1 MNSPLPAPFRGIIP
15 PMITPL
21 CGRDELDVEGLERL
35 VEHILA
41 GGVHGLFILG
51 TTGEGPSLSYK
62 LRMELIERVCRQVAG
77 RVPVLVGI
85 TDTSFSES
93 VDLAHYAH
101 DEGASAVVLAAPYYF
116 PARQEDLL
124 RYVQHIA
131 AESPL
136 PIFLYNM
143 PSHTKLAFE
152 VDLLKQALHIPNVV
166 GLKDSS
172 GQFVYF
178 QAVQHAVKERPDFTL
193 LVGPEEML
201 AATVLFGGHGGVP
214 GGGNLFPRLYV
225 QLLEAATA
233 GDLETTRRLHAQT
246 IRISTRLYCVGNYG
260 TGITKAIKA
269 ALACLGICGTTM
281 AEPFQALDA
290 SDQGRVRKVLDELA
304 SYEPE
309 ICAVKSP

>member
-1 MNSPLPAPFRGIIP
+1 MNTTLPAPFRGIVP
-15 PMITPL
+15 PMVTPL
-21 CGRDELDVEGLERL
+21 SGPDELDVEGLERV
-35 VEHILA
+35 VEHIIA

-62 LRMELIERVCRQVAG
+62 LRMELIERVCRLVAG
-77 RVPVLVGI
+77 RVAVLVGI

-101 DEGASAVVLAAPYYF
+101 DEGADAVVLAAPYYF

-124 RYVQHIA
+124 RYIQHIA
-131 AESPL
+131 AELPL

-152 VDLLKQALHIPNVV
+152 VDLLKQAMQIPNIV

-178 QAVQHAVKERPDFTL
+178 QSVQQAARAAARIHLLGRAGGDVGCDDSVRWPRRRPRRRQPL
-193 LVGPEEML
+193 PAACML
-201 AATVLFGGHGGVP
+201 
-214 GGGNLFPRLYV
+214 RLW
-225 QLLEAATA
+225 EAATA

-246 IRISTRLYCVGNYG
+246 IRISTSLYCVGNYG

-269 ALACLGICGTTM
+269 ALACLGICGTT
-281 AEPFQALDA
+281 
-290 SDQGRVRKVLDELA
+290 SGRAVPSPRRGRTGLA
-304 SYEPE
+304 S
-309 ICAVKSP
+309 AKSWTKLRHPTSRKSVP

>member
-1 MNSPLPAPFRGIIP
+1 MV
-15 PMITPL
+15 TPL
-21 CGRDELDVEGLERL
+21 SGPDELDVEGLERV
-35 VEHILA
+35 VEHIIA

-77 RVPVLVGI
+77 RVAVLVGI

-101 DEGASAVVLAAPYYF
+101 DEGADAVVLAAPYYF

-124 RYVQHIA
+124 RYIQHIA
-131 AESPL
+131 AELPL

-152 VDLLKQALHIPNVV
+152 VELIKQAIQIPNVV

-178 QAVQHAVKERPDFTL
+178 QSVQLAVAQRPDFTL

-201 AATVLFGGHGGVP
+201 AATVLLGSHGGVP
-214 GGGNLFPRLYV
+214 GGANLFPRLYV
-225 QLLEAATA
+225 ELWEAATA

-246 IRISTRLYCVGNYG
+246 IRISTKLYCVGNYG

-269 ALACLGICGTTM
+269 ALSCLGVCGTTM

-290 SDQGRVRKVLDELA
+290 AEQARVRKVLDELA
-304 SYEPE
+304 SFEPE
-309 ICAVKSP
+309 ICAVKLR